1 MVVYLLD
8 YFTYIYLKQIAIVIA
23 LAKGDSLQ
31 DLVYLGLVGICDP
44 PKPFVRE
51 SIEQLYNCGVK
62 VKLVTGDAQETAVAI
77 GMLHTTL
84 LTNKKHNI
92 LIFILQCY
100 YRKYDWLG
108 HDSWTDHVW
117 STN

>member
-1 MVVYLLD
+1 MVVYLSN
-8 YFTYIYLKQIAIVIA
+8 YFISVKHKHISIVIA

-77 GMLHTTL
+77 GT
-84 LTNKKHNI
+84 
-92 LIFILQCY
+92 
-100 YRKYDWLG
+100 
-108 HDSWTDHVW
+108 
-117 STN
+117 